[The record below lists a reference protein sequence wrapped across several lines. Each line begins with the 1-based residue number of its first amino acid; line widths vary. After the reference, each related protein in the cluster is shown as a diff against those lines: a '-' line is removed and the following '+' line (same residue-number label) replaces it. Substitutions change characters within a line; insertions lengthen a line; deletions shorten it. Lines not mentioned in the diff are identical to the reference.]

1 MTRKRRRGIIEKRRR
16 DRINTSL
23 LELRRLVPSAFE
35 KQGSAKL
42 EKAEILQLTV
52 DHLKMIHS
60 KGLDSLAYDPHKYA
74 MDYHTMGFREC
85 ATEVARYMVSV
96 EGMDV
101 QDPLRMR
108 LMTHLQCFA
117 AQRELGSKQV
127 VPAPSVNSGWPF
139 PAAAAPPPHG
149 SYAPPPPLPASSS
162 NGAGH
167 FNNPAGSHGQQNG
180 QFDQS
185 HLNYGMMDGNAGI
198 HPSFHPSANP
208 QSRLVASSAPT
219 QPHSGGVM
227 SIAPTMT
234 TLQPVSTSGIHPA
247 SASGYPHVNH
257 HPFASLDP
265 RNAGSYANSGNSVKP
280 YRPWGAELAY

>member
-1 MTRKRRRGIIEKRRR
+1 
-16 DRINTSL
+16 
-23 LELRRLVPSAFE
+23 
-35 KQGSAKL
+35 
-42 EKAEILQLTV
+42 
-52 DHLKMIHS
+52 MIGFFLI
-60 KGLDSLAYDPHKYA
+60 GLDALAYDPHKYA
-74 MDYHTMGFREC
+74 MDYHAMGFREC

-117 AQRELGSKQV
+117 AQRELSTKQV
-127 VPAPSVNSGWPF
+127 VPAPTANSGWPF
-139 PAAAAPPPHG
+139 PAAPPHG
-149 SYAPPPPLPASSS
+149 SYAPPPPPLAAP
-162 NGAGH
+162 NAGH
-167 FNNPAGSHGQQNG
+167 FNSPSGSHNQNG

-185 HLNYGMMDGNAGI
+185 HLNYGMMDGNTA
-198 HPSFHPSANP
+198 FHPSANP
-208 QSRLVASSAPT
+208 STRLAASSSSS
-219 QPHSGGVM
+219 QPHSSGVM

-234 TLQPVSTSGIHPA
+234 TLQPVATSGVHPA

-265 RNAGSYANSGNSVKP
+265 RNSGGYPNSGNSVKP